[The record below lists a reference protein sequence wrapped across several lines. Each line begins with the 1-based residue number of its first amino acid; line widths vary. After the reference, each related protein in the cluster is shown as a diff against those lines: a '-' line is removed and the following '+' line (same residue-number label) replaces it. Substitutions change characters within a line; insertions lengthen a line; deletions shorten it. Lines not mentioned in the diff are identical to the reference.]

1 MVSIIQAEV
10 SCLQLRHS
18 LIGPRVPIIMGST
31 LCVFRCWSLCDLFS
45 LCLCCHSF
53 LFGDEKR
60 QMVLCSCQTY
70 STLGLYL
77 LCSCSWVCMLSDQ
90 LLTNGI
96 ILYNI
101 PLSFFFTAF
110 NLAGTNIWHWT
121 FVQCTEQTEVSL
133 QKVVYE
139 YLTEHQAVE
148 RQLFSM
154 TFDD

>member
-1 MVSIIQAEV
+1 
-10 SCLQLRHS
+10 
-18 LIGPRVPIIMGST
+18 MGST
-31 LCVFRCWSLCDLFS
+31 LCVFAVGACAIYFPFACVAILFY
-45 LCLCCHSF
+45 LVMRK
-53 LFGDEKR
+53 DKW
-60 QMVLCSCQTY
+60 CSAPVKHTAH
-70 STLGLYL
+70 LYL
-77 LCSCSWVCMLSDQ
+77 LCSYSWVCMLSDQ

-101 PLSFFFTAF
+101 PLSFFFKAF

-121 FVQCTEQTEVSL
+121 FVQCTVLTEVSL

>member
-18 LIGPRVPIIMGST
+18 LIGPGVPIIMGST
-31 LCVFRCWSLCDLFS
+31 LCVFAVGACAIYFPFACVAILFY
-45 LCLCCHSF
+45 LVMRK
-53 LFGDEKR
+53 DKW
-60 QMVLCSCQTY
+60 CSAPVKHTAH
-70 STLGLYL
+70 LYL